1 MCSHIWNDSM
11 KGVCHCSHVIYVLCF
26 PFTLC
31 LYVFNSTWLFYQLLF
46 QNTWR
51 FMIQCIVVEM
61 QPRFLY
67 FVWID
72 SLPNTFGWR
81 DCLLYNTSLIFCR
94 HSYGHCYC
102 SVLYLLLYCIG
113 VYIYP
118 SEIPIYC
125 WSSGFAMSSGTPL
138 RWLKL
143 CSIYLWLVCM
153 LRYLVLPCKIS
164 FFLTIFY

>member
-1 MCSHIWNDSM
+1 M
-11 KGVCHCSHVIYVLCF
+11 KSLCHCSHVIC
-26 PFTLC
+26 TLFSIYS

-67 FVWID
+67 FVWI
-72 SLPNTFGWR
+72 
-81 DCLLYNTSLIFCR
+81 LYPTP
-94 HSYGHCYC
+94 
-102 SVLYLLLYCIG
+102 SVDETVYYTTHLWYFAGIHMVTAIVLFFDLLLYCIG

-125 WSSGFAMSSGTPL
+125 WSSGFAVSSGTL
-138 RWLKL
+138 LSRLKL

-153 LRYLVLPCKIS
+153 LRSLVLPCKIS

>member
-1 MCSHIWNDSM
+1 M
-11 KGVCHCSHVIYVLCF
+11 KSVCHCSHVIC
-26 PFTLC
+26 TLFSIYS

-72 SLPNTFGWR
+72 SLPNTFGWW
-81 DCLLYNTSLIFCR
+81 DCLLYNTSLIFCW

-102 SVLYLLLYCIG
+102 SVFWSAALLYRS
-113 VYIYP
+113 VYLPFWDSHILLVKWFCSVIWNTAEPTQAVLY
-118 SEIPIYC
+118 IPVVGLY
-125 WSSGFAMSSGTPL
+125 AQ
-138 RWLKL
+138 
-143 CSIYLWLVCM
+143 V
-153 LRYLVLPCKIS
+153 PCAS
-164 FFLTIFY
+164 M

>member
-1 MCSHIWNDSM
+1 MTILSVALPKYMKVYDSM
-11 KGVCHCSHVIYVLCF
+11 YSSRDATQIPIFCLDRF
-26 PFTLC
+26 FTQHLR
-31 LYVFNSTWLFYQLLF
+31 LMRLSI
-46 QNTWR
+46 
-51 FMIQCIVVEM
+51 IQHI
-61 QPRFLY
+61 F
-67 FVWID
+67 D
-72 SLPNTFGWR
+72 
-81 DCLLYNTSLIFCR
+81 IFCR

>member
-1 MCSHIWNDSM
+1 M

-31 LYVFNSTWLFYQLLF
+31 MFLIVHDYFYQTWLFYQLLF
-46 QNTWR
+46 QNTWW

-61 QPRFLY
+61 QPRVLY

-72 SLPNTFGWR
+72 SLPNTFGWW
-81 DCLLYNTSLIFCR
+81 DCLLYNTSLIFCW

-125 WSSGFAMSSGTPL
+125 WSSGVIWNTAEMTQA
-138 RWLKL
+138 
-143 CSIYLWLVCM
+143 
-153 LRYLVLPCKIS
+153 VLYIPVVDLYAQVPCAS
-164 FFLTIFY
+164 M